1 VSADRRSGV
10 RFGGRAPVLA
20 LAGTTLS
27 RNRVRTALATLG
39 IVIGVFAIA
48 ALGVLGTVLEVTATE
63 TLGDLGTQV
72 LVTPDAD
79 AGLDRLTDR
88 QVRAIERVAGDATVV
103 PLVSAGA
110 VASAGDSRAF
120 VTLYGVEEPRALFEA
135 GAGDLPARH
144 RRGAVVGAD
153 VARDL
158 DLEVGRTVT
167 IEGREF
173 RVVAVL
179 AEPEGIELVS
189 GRSAVLL
196 PPSAFADPAPTQV
209 VVRAESSAA
218 ASRVAAAVD
227 EGLNAR
233 GPRVDVLELGRVVA
247 RVDEFFAL
255 LNTFLLAIGSVS
267 LLVAAVAI
275 LNVMLMSVR
284 ERRREIGVLRAVGVQ
299 RADVLRLILAEAALL
314 GVAGAFVGALLAVL
328 GAAALW
334 ALVPEVT
341 LAAVANP
348 TTALQVGL
356 AVSFGVGVSLLSG
369 LYPAWEAA
377 SARPVEALRDAA

>member
-1 VSADRRSGV
+1 VSADRRGV

-39 IVIGVFAIA
+39 IVIGVFAVA
-48 ALGVLGTVLEVTATE
+48 ALGILGTVLEVTATD
-63 TLGDLGTQV
+63 TLGELGTQV

-79 AGLDRLTDR
+79 AGVERLTDR

-110 VASAGDSRAF
+110 VASAGDAQSF

-135 GAGDLPARH
+135 AAGDLPARH
-144 RRGAVVGAD
+144 RRGAVVGPA

-158 DLEVGRTVT
+158 GVEVGRTVT
-167 IEGREF
+167 VEGREF

-179 AEPEGIELVS
+179 AESEGVELVS
-189 GRSAVLL
+189 GRNAVLL
-196 PPSAFADPAPTQV
+196 PPAAFADAAPTQV
-209 VVRAESSAA
+209 VVRAASSAE
-218 ASRVAAAVD
+218 ASRVAAGIDAT
-227 EGLNAR
+227 LNAR
-233 GPRVDVLELGRVVA
+233 GPQVDVLELGRVVA
-247 RVDEFFAL
+247 RIDEFFAL

-267 LLVAAVAI
+267 LLVAGVAI

-299 RADVLRLILAEAALL
+299 RADVLRLVIAEAAIL
-314 GVAGAFVGALLAVL
+314 GVGGASVGALLAVL

-341 LAAVANP
+341 FAAVANP
-348 TTALQVGL
+348 TTALQLGL
-356 AVSFGVGVSLLSG
+356 AVAFGVGVSLLSG

-377 SARPVEALRDAA
+377 SARPVEALRDVA

>member
-79 AGLDRLTDR
+79 AGLERLTDR